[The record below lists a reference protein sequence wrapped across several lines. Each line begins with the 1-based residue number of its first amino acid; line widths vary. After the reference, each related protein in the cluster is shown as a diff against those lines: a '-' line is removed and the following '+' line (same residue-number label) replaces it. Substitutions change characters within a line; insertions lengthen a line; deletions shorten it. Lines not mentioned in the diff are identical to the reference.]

1 MTTAIPIFAVIGHPN
16 EGKSSVL
23 STLAEDDSVR
33 ISPVPGETTDIQS
46 FPVIIDGQELIRF
59 VDTPGFQNPR
69 QTLTWMQSYQGPTDQ
84 LLPTFIDAHRENP
97 EFHDDC
103 ALLAPVA
110 AGAGVIFVVDGS
122 RPLRNMDKAE
132 MEILR
137 LTGAPRLAVINSK
150 GEDSSYLDSW
160 HAEFRKHFN
169 AIRVFNSCRANYV
182 QRIELLESLKAI
194 DQQLEPLLKKVIT
207 TFQRDWQA
215 RNQRSAELIV
225 ELLRDVLDYRTTATC
240 GTKDDETSIKKKL
253 TQDYRD
259 YVSRKEQQ
267 TRKAIRTLYKHNIFD
282 LELPPH
288 SILQEDLFSDK
299 TWEFLGLTNKQLV
312 LAGAISGATIG
323 AGIDLAAAGVSFGV
337 FSALGGFLGA
347 AGTLFKGK
355 DLIDGFELLGFKV
368 GGESIQ
374 VGPARNIQLL
384 FILLDRCLLF
394 TSHVINWAHGRRDYD
409 QAVLLREQDDD
420 KKGFTSNW
428 SNDDRKVCSQ
438 LFHALQKQDA
448 DILGKTSARLY
459 EMIVRQLQQLSEDRQ
474 FQKY

>member
-1 MTTAIPIFAVIGHPN
+1 LSIRRGFRIRAGPWPGCKPIRGRPTNCCQPLFPRIVTTPNLTMTALYWRRWGQA
-16 EGKSSVL
+16 
-23 STLAEDDSVR
+23 
-33 ISPVPGETTDIQS
+33 PGLFS
-46 FPVIIDGQELIRF
+46 
-59 VDTPGFQNPR
+59 
-69 QTLTWMQSYQGPTDQ
+69 
-84 LLPTFIDAHRENP
+84 
-97 EFHDDC
+97 
-103 ALLAPVA
+103 
-110 AGAGVIFVVDGS
+110 
-122 RPLRNMDKAE
+122 
-132 MEILR
+132 R

-150 GEDSSYLDSW
+150 EEDSSYLDNW
-160 HAEFRKHFN
+160 HGEFRKHFN
-169 AIRVFNSCRANYV
+169 AIRVFNSCRANYA

-194 DQQLEPLLKKVIT
+194 DQRLEPLLKMVIT

-215 RNQRSAELIV
+215 RNQRTAELIL
-225 ELLRDVLDYRTTATC
+225 ELLRDVLDYRTTAPC
-240 GTKDDETSIKKKL
+240 GAKDKETLVKQKL
-253 TQDYRD
+253 TQHYMDC
-259 YVSRKEQQ
+259 VSRKEQQ

-299 TWEFLGLTNKQLV
+299 TWEFLGLTDKQLI

-323 AGIDLAAAGVSFGV
+323 AGIDLAAGGVSFGV

-355 DLIDGFELLGFKV
+355 DLIDSFELLGFKL

-409 QAVLLREQDDD
+409 QAILINDQDGD

-428 SNDDRKVCSQ
+428 SSDDRKICSQ

-448 DILGKTSARLY
+448 DILEKTSARLY
-459 EMIVRQLQQLSEDRQ
+459 EMIVRQLQQLSEE
-474 FQKY
+474 